1 MIAQHELTRV
11 GQREISE
18 SASPD
23 QWKDRKCG
31 GMNMQPAASV
41 WPSLLT
47 LVILVRAWREKRKS
61 VEFYPTLKATMLE
74 RELFI

>member
-1 MIAQHELTRV
+1 
-11 GQREISE
+11 
-18 SASPD
+18 
-23 QWKDRKCG
+23 
-31 GMNMQPAASV
+31 MQPAASV

-61 VEFYPTLKATMLE
+61 VEFYPTLKATMLD